1 MLYCL
6 FLPFVCLF
14 GIIVFNFYPKFVDY
28 LVSVSWALE
37 QCWVWTASCGV
48 GPNSN
53 QTSLGYFHKL
63 CVTISCLLGKTLLLI
78 KGFIAGLMFILLLWQ
93 DIDSVTFCTRDKRM

>member
-1 MLYCL
+1 MVKQDSDLSILECYIANFIL
-6 FLPFVCLF
+6 SFVCLF
-14 GIIVFNFYPKFVDY
+14 GIIVFNFYPKFLDY

-53 QTSLGYFHKL
+53 
-63 CVTISCLLGKTLLLI
+63 
-78 KGFIAGLMFILLLWQ
+78 
-93 DIDSVTFCTRDKRM
+93 